1 MTEIALILFIVLSA
15 ILGWKFFQLKKNT
28 KYLRD
33 ALVEAYLKDPSEEDL
48 VKEQFLK
55 FVSDSREW
63 AFEYI
68 ENVQK
73 EISII
78 VNEIEPV
85 VINRENRN
93 YSERDS
99 LESTYKKLK
108 SLLPE
113 QDN

>member
-1 MTEIALILFIVLSA
+1 MIEILLGLFVILSG
-15 ILGWKFFQLKKNT
+15 ILGWNLFQLKRNT

-48 VKEQFLK
+48 IKEQFLK

-68 ENVQK
+68 ESVQK
-73 EISII
+73 EISDI
-78 VNEIEPV
+78 VNELEPV
-85 VINRENRN
+85 IINRENRN